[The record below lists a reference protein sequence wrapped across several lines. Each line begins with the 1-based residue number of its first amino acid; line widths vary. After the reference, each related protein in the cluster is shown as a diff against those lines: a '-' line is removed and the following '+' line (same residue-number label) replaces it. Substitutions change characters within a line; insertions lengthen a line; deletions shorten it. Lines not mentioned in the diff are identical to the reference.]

1 MIHGPNSGLGVRC
14 RVNDSRS
21 DEYLQTPNRERS
33 GMTESSHPL
42 MRLLSHLRHYRSMVL
57 LASLCSVLNK
67 VWDLAPP
74 VLIGMAID
82 VVATREDS
90 FLAQMGYPDVYDQ
103 LYILTGF
110 TVVIWVLES
119 MFQYFYA
126 VLWRNLA
133 QTAQHELRM
142 SAYTH
147 IQNLEMQWYSEQS
160 TGGLMAIMNDD
171 VNQLERFLDQ
181 GATDLLH
188 VATTIIVVGAIM
200 ISVAPEVALL
210 AILPVPIIVTGS
222 FIYQRKIGERYT
234 KVRGKVADLNALLNN
249 NLHGITTIKS
259 FTAEDREVERVSA
272 ASTSYRDA
280 NKEAIRLSASFVP
293 IIRMAILFAFT
304 ANMLVG
310 GWFALDGRIGL
321 GAYSVIVFI
330 TQRLLWPLTRL
341 GETFDLYQRAMAST
355 SRVLDLLDTEI
366 GIVEGETRLDSVRG
380 EIEFSD
386 VGFSYPNREVV
397 LNDIDL
403 TVPAGKTV
411 GLVGSTGSG
420 KTTLVRLL
428 LRFHDPDSGIVTL
441 DGHDVRELTLESL
454 RGSIALVSQTTTLF
468 PGSVRENVRYGD
480 PDADEQAVIEAARIA
495 EALSFIEDL
504 PDGWDTDIGEG
515 GHKLSGG
522 QRQRIAIARA
532 VLKDAPVLVLDE
544 ATSNVD
550 NETEAALKRSIE
562 RISVGRTTLIIAHRL
577 STVRNADVIAVIG
590 EGVISETGT
599 HEELL
604 ESKGLYSRLWAVQTG
619 EVSA

>member
-1 MIHGPNSGLGVRC
+1 MA
-14 RVNDSRS
+14 
-21 DEYLQTPNRERS
+21 
-33 GMTESSHPL
+33 ESSHPL
-42 MRLLSHLRHYRSMVL
+42 MRLLSQLRHHRGTVL
-57 LASLCSVLNK
+57 LASICSILNK

-90 FLAQMGYPDVYDQ
+90 FLAQFGYPDVYEQ
-103 LYILTGF
+103 LYILTGI

-119 MFQYFYA
+119 IFQYFYA

-147 IQNLEMQWYSEQS
+147 IQDLEMEWYSEQS
-160 TGGLMAIMNDD
+160 TGSLMAIMNDD

-210 AILPVPIIVTGS
+210 AILPVPIIVGGS
-222 FIYQRKIGERYT
+222 FIYQRRIAVRYT
-234 KVRGKVADLNALLNN
+234 KVRGRVADLSALLNN

-259 FTAEDREVERVSA
+259 FTAEEREAERVGD
-272 ASTSYRDA
+272 ASMSYREA
-280 NKEAIRLSASFVP
+280 NRDAIRLSASFVP

-310 GWFALDGRIGL
+310 GWYALDGRISL

-341 GETFDLYQRAMAST
+341 GETFDLYQRAMASVT
-355 SRVLDLLDTEI
+355 RVLDLLDTKI
-366 GIVEGETRLDSVRG
+366 GIVEGETRLESVRG
-380 EIEFSD
+380 EIGFSG
-386 VGFSYPNREVV
+386 VGFSYPEREIV
-397 LNDIDL
+397 LEGIDFAI
-403 TVPAGKTV
+403 PAGKTV

-428 LRFHDPDSGIVTL
+428 LRFHDPDTGAVTL
-441 DGHDVRELTLESL
+441 DGHDIRELTLQSL
-454 RGSIALVSQTTTLF
+454 RGSVALVSQTTTLF
-468 PGSVRENVRYGD
+468 PGSVRDNVRYGD
-480 PDADEQAVIEAARIA
+480 PDADEAAVVEAARVA
-495 EALSFIEDL
+495 EALGFIEEL
-504 PDGWDTDIGEG
+504 PYGWETDIGEG
-515 GHKLSGG
+515 GHRLSGG

-562 RISVGRTTLIIAHRL
+562 TISEGRTTLIIAHRL

-590 EGVISETGT
+590 DGRISETGT

-604 ESKGLYSRLWAVQTG
+604 ESSGLYSRLWAVQTG
-619 EVSA
+619 EATT

>member
-1 MIHGPNSGLGVRC
+1 M
-14 RVNDSRS
+14 NDSQP

-90 FLAQMGYPDVYDQ
+90 FLAQMGYPDVYHQ

-147 IQNLEMQWYSEQS
+147 IQDLEMQWYSEQS

-366 GIVEGETRLDSVRG
+366 GIVEGETRLDSTRG

-428 LRFHDPDSGIVTL
+428 LRFHDPDSGIVKL

-619 EVSA
+619 EVSV

>member
-1 MIHGPNSGLGVRC
+1 MTPE
-14 RVNDSRS
+14 S
-21 DEYLQTPNRERS
+21 DEYLQTPNRKRS

-42 MRLLSHLRHYRSMVL
+42 MRLLSHLRHHRSIVL

-82 VVATREDS
+82 VVAAREDS

-103 LYILTGF
+103 LYILTGI

-142 SAYTH
+142 SAYAH
-147 IQNLEMQWYSEQS
+147 IQDLEMQWYSEQS

-200 ISVAPEVALL
+200 VSVAPEVALL

-222 FIYQRKIGERYT
+222 FIYQRKIGVRYI

-310 GWFALDGRIGL
+310 GWFALDGRISL

-366 GIVEGETRLDSVRG
+366 GIVEGETHLDSVRG

-403 TVPAGKTV
+403 KVPAGKTI

-441 DGHDVRELTLESL
+441 DGHDVKELTLESL

-480 PDADEQAVIEAARIA
+480 PNADEQAVIEAARIA

-504 PDGWDTDIGEG
+504 PDGWNTDIGEG
-515 GHKLSGG
+515 GHRLSGG

-562 RISVGRTTLIIAHRL
+562 RISAGRTTLIIAHRL

-604 ESKGLYSRLWAVQTG
+604 ESNGLYSRLWAVQTG

>member
-1 MIHGPNSGLGVRC
+1 
-14 RVNDSRS
+14 
-21 DEYLQTPNRERS
+21 
-33 GMTESSHPL
+33 MTGSSHPL
-42 MRLLSHLRHYRSMVL
+42 MRLLSHLRQHRGTVL
-57 LASLCSVLNK
+57 LASLCSVVNK

-82 VVATREDS
+82 VVAAREDS
-90 FLAQMGYPDVYDQ
+90 FLAKMGYPDVYDQ
-103 LYILTGF
+103 LYILTAI

-119 MFQYFYA
+119 LFQYFYA

-147 IQNLEMQWYSEQS
+147 IQDLEMQWYSEQS
-160 TGGLMAIMNDD
+160 TGSLMAIMNDD

-200 ISVAPEVALL
+200 VSVAPEVALL
-210 AILPVPIIVTGS
+210 AILPVPIIVAGS
-222 FIYQRKIGERYT
+222 FIYQRRIGVRYT

-259 FTAEDREVERVSA
+259 FTAEEREVERVEE

-280 NKEAIRLSASFVP
+280 NREAIRLSASFVP

-310 GWFALDGRIGL
+310 GWFALEGRISL

-355 SRVLDLLDTEI
+355 ARVLDLLDTEV
-366 GIVEGETRLDSVRG
+366 GIVEGDRNLESVRG

-386 VGFSYPNREVV
+386 VGFSYPNREIV

-420 KTTLVRLL
+420 KTTLVRLM
-428 LRFHDPDSGIVTL
+428 LRFHDPDSGIVRL
-441 DGHDVRELTLESL
+441 DGHDVRELTLDSL
-454 RGSIALVSQTTTLF
+454 RGSISLVSQTTTLF
-468 PGSVRENVRYGD
+468 PGSVRDNVRYGD
-480 PDADEQAVIEAARIA
+480 PDADDETVVEAARVA
-495 EALSFIEDL
+495 EALSFIEEL
-504 PDGWDTDIGEG
+504 PDAWDTDIGEG
-515 GHKLSGG
+515 GHRLSGG

-590 EGVISETGT
+590 DGAISETGT

-604 ESKGLYSRLWAVQTG
+604 ERSGLYSRLWAVQTG
-619 EVSA
+619 EVTA

>member
-1 MIHGPNSGLGVRC
+1 
-14 RVNDSRS
+14 
-21 DEYLQTPNRERS
+21 
-33 GMTESSHPL
+33 MTGSSHPL
-42 MRLLSHLRHYRSMVL
+42 MRLLSHLRQHRGTVL
-57 LASLCSVLNK
+57 LASLCSVVNK

-82 VVATREDS
+82 VVAAREDS
-90 FLAQMGYPDVYDQ
+90 FLAKMGYPDVYDQ
-103 LYILTGF
+103 LYILTAI

-119 MFQYFYA
+119 LFQYFYA

-147 IQNLEMQWYSEQS
+147 IQDLEMQWYSEQS
-160 TGGLMAIMNDD
+160 TGSLMAIMNDD

-200 ISVAPEVALL
+200 VSVAPEVALL
-210 AILPVPIIVTGS
+210 AILPVPIIVAGS
-222 FIYQRKIGERYT
+222 FIYQRRIGVRYT

-259 FTAEDREVERVSA
+259 FTAEEREVERVEE

-280 NKEAIRLSASFVP
+280 NREAIRLSASFVP

-310 GWFALDGRIGL
+310 GWFALEGRISL

-355 SRVLDLLDTEI
+355 ARVLDLLDTEV
-366 GIVEGETRLDSVRG
+366 GIVEGDRNLESVHG

-386 VGFSYPNREVV
+386 VGFSYPNREIV

-420 KTTLVRLL
+420 KTTLVRLM
-428 LRFHDPDSGIVTL
+428 LRFHDPDSGIVRL
-441 DGHDVRELTLESL
+441 DGHDVRELTLDSL
-454 RGSIALVSQTTTLF
+454 RGSISLVSQTTTLF
-468 PGSVRENVRYGD
+468 PGSVRDNVRYGD
-480 PDADEQAVIEAARIA
+480 PDADDETVVEAARVA
-495 EALSFIEDL
+495 EALSFIEEL
-504 PDGWDTDIGEG
+504 PDAWDTDIGEG
-515 GHKLSGG
+515 GHRLSGG

-590 EGVISETGT
+590 EGAISETGT

-604 ESKGLYSRLWAVQTG
+604 ERSGLYSRLWAVQTG
-619 EVSA
+619 EVTV

>member
-1 MIHGPNSGLGVRC
+1 MHDCQP
-14 RVNDSRS
+14 
-21 DEYLQTPNRERS
+21 DEYLQTPNRKRS
-33 GMTESSHPL
+33 DMTESSHPL
-42 MRLLSHLRHYRSMVL
+42 MRLLSHLRHYRGLVL

-82 VVATREDS
+82 VVAAREDS

-103 LYILTGF
+103 LYILTGI

-147 IQNLEMQWYSEQS
+147 IQDLEMQWYSEQS
-160 TGGLMAIMNDD
+160 TGSLMAIMNDD

-200 ISVAPEVALL
+200 VSVAPEVALL
-210 AILPVPIIVTGS
+210 AILPVPIIVGGS
-222 FIYQRKIGERYT
+222 FIYQRKIGVRYI

-310 GWFALDGRIGL
+310 GWFALDGRISL

-366 GIVEGETRLDSVRG
+366 GIVEGDTSLDAVRG

-386 VGFSYPNREVV
+386 VEFSYPNREVV
-397 LNDIDL
+397 LNDVDL
-403 TVPAGKTV
+403 TVSAGKTV

-428 LRFHDPDSGIVTL
+428 LRFHDPDSGTVTL
-441 DGHDVRELTLESL
+441 DGHDVRELTLDSL

-480 PDADEQAVIEAARIA
+480 PEADEVAVIEAARIA
-495 EALSFIEDL
+495 EALSFIEEL

-515 GHKLSGG
+515 GHRLSGG

-590 EGVISETGT
+590 DGVISEMGT

-604 ESKGLYSRLWAVQTG
+604 ESSGLYSRLWAVQTG

>member
-1 MIHGPNSGLGVRC
+1 
-14 RVNDSRS
+14 
-21 DEYLQTPNRERS
+21 
-33 GMTESSHPL
+33 
-42 MRLLSHLRHYRSMVL
+42 MRLLSHLRQHRGTVL
-57 LASLCSVLNK
+57 LASLCSVVNK

-82 VVATREDS
+82 VVAAREDS
-90 FLAQMGYPDVYDQ
+90 FLATMGYPDVYDQ
-103 LYILTGF
+103 LYILTAI

-119 MFQYFYA
+119 LFQYFYA

-147 IQNLEMQWYSEQS
+147 IQDLEMQWYSEQS
-160 TGGLMAIMNDD
+160 TGSLMAIMNDD

-200 ISVAPEVALL
+200 ISVAPEVAFL
-210 AILPVPIIVTGS
+210 AILPVPIIVAGS
-222 FIYQRKIGERYT
+222 FIYQRRIGVRYT

-259 FTAEDREVERVSA
+259 FTAEEREVERVEE

-280 NKEAIRLSASFVP
+280 NREAIRLSASFVP

-310 GWFALDGRIGL
+310 GWFALEGRISL

-355 SRVLDLLDTEI
+355 ARVLDLLDTEV
-366 GIVEGETRLDSVRG
+366 GIVEGDRNLESVRG

-386 VGFSYPNREVV
+386 VGFSYPNREIV

-420 KTTLVRLL
+420 KTTLVRLM
-428 LRFHDPDSGIVTL
+428 LRFHDPDSGIVRL
-441 DGHDVRELTLESL
+441 DGHDVRELTLDSL
-454 RGSIALVSQTTTLF
+454 RGSISLVSQTTTLF
-468 PGSVRENVRYGD
+468 PGSVRDNVRYGD
-480 PDADEQAVIEAARIA
+480 PDADDETVVEAARVA
-495 EALSFIEDL
+495 EALSFIEEL
-504 PDGWDTDIGEG
+504 PDAWDTDIGEG
-515 GHKLSGG
+515 GHRLSGG

-562 RISVGRTTLIIAHRL
+562 KISVGRTTLIIAHRL

-590 EGVISETGT
+590 DGAISETGT

-604 ESKGLYSRLWAVQTG
+604 ERSGLYSRLWAVQTG
-619 EVSA
+619 EVTA

>member
-1 MIHGPNSGLGVRC
+1 
-14 RVNDSRS
+14 
-21 DEYLQTPNRERS
+21 
-33 GMTESSHPL
+33 MTESSHPL
-42 MRLLSHLRHYRSMVL
+42 MRLLSHLRHYRGLVL

-82 VVATREDS
+82 VVAAREDS

-103 LYILTGF
+103 LYILTGI

-147 IQNLEMQWYSEQS
+147 IQDLEMQWYSEQS
-160 TGGLMAIMNDD
+160 TGSLMAIMNDD

-200 ISVAPEVALL
+200 VSVAPEVALL
-210 AILPVPIIVTGS
+210 AILPVPIIVGGS
-222 FIYQRKIGERYT
+222 FIYQRKIGVRYI

-259 FTAEDREVERVSA
+259 FTAEEREVERVSA

-293 IIRMAILFAFT
+293 IIRMAILFACT

-310 GWFALDGRIGL
+310 GWFALDGRISL

-366 GIVEGETRLDSVRG
+366 GIIEGDTSLDSVRG

-386 VGFSYPNREVV
+386 IEFSYPNREVV
-397 LNDIDL
+397 LNDVDL

-428 LRFHDPDSGIVTL
+428 LRFHDPDSGTVTL
-441 DGHDVRELTLESL
+441 DGHDVRELTLDSL

-480 PDADEQAVIEAARIA
+480 PDADEAAVIEAARIA
-495 EALSFIEDL
+495 EALSFIEEL

-590 EGVISETGT
+590 EGVISEMGT

-604 ESKGLYSRLWAVQTG
+604 ESSGLYSRLWAVQTG
-619 EVSA
+619 EVTA

>member
-1 MIHGPNSGLGVRC
+1 
-14 RVNDSRS
+14 
-21 DEYLQTPNRERS
+21 
-33 GMTESSHPL
+33 MTESSHPL
-42 MRLLSHLRHYRSMVL
+42 MRLLSQLRHHRGTVL
-57 LASLCSVLNK
+57 LASICSILNK

-82 VVATREDS
+82 VVAAQEDS
-90 FLAQMGYPDVYDQ
+90 FLAQFGYPDVYEQ
-103 LYILTGF
+103 LYILTGI

-119 MFQYFYA
+119 IFQYFYA

-147 IQNLEMQWYSEQS
+147 IQDLEMEWYSEQS
-160 TGGLMAIMNDD
+160 TGSLMAIMNDD

-210 AILPVPIIVTGS
+210 AILPVPIIVGGS
-222 FIYQRKIGERYT
+222 FIYQRRIAVRYT
-234 KVRGKVADLNALLNN
+234 KVRGRVADLSALLNN

-259 FTAEDREVERVSA
+259 FTAEEREVERVGD
-272 ASTSYRDA
+272 ASMSYREA
-280 NKEAIRLSASFVP
+280 NRDAIRLSASFVP

-310 GWFALDGRIGL
+310 GWYALDGRISL

-341 GETFDLYQRAMAST
+341 GETFDLYQRAMASVT
-355 SRVLDLLDTEI
+355 RVLDLLDTKI
-366 GIVEGETRLDSVRG
+366 GIVEGETRLESVRG
-380 EIEFSD
+380 EIGFSG
-386 VGFSYPNREVV
+386 VGFSYPEREIV
-397 LNDIDL
+397 LEGIDFAI
-403 TVPAGKTV
+403 PAGKTV

-428 LRFHDPDSGIVTL
+428 LRFHDPDSGAVTL
-441 DGHDVRELTLESL
+441 DGHDIRELTLQSL
-454 RGSIALVSQTTTLF
+454 RGSVALVSQTTTLF
-468 PGSVRENVRYGD
+468 PGSVRDNVRYGD
-480 PDADEQAVIEAARIA
+480 PDADEATVVEAARVA
-495 EALSFIEDL
+495 EALGFIEEL
-504 PDGWDTDIGEG
+504 PYGWETDIGEG
-515 GHKLSGG
+515 GHRLSGG

-562 RISVGRTTLIIAHRL
+562 TISEGRTTLIIAHRL
-577 STVRNADVIAVIG
+577 STVRNADAIAVIG
-590 EGVISETGT
+590 DGRISETGT

-604 ESKGLYSRLWAVQTG
+604 ESSGLYSRLWAVQTG
-619 EVSA
+619 EATT

>member
-1 MIHGPNSGLGVRC
+1 MTPG
-14 RVNDSRS
+14 S
-21 DEYLQTPNRERS
+21 DEYLQTPNRKRS

-42 MRLLSHLRHYRSMVL
+42 MRLLSHLRHHRSIVL

-103 LYILTGF
+103 LYILTGI

-142 SAYTH
+142 SAYAH
-147 IQNLEMQWYSEQS
+147 IQDLEMQWYSEQS

-200 ISVAPEVALL
+200 VSVAPEVALL

-222 FIYQRKIGERYT
+222 FIYQRKIGVRYT

-272 ASTSYRDA
+272 ASISYRDA

-366 GIVEGETRLDSVRG
+366 GIVEGETQLDSVRG

-428 LRFHDPDSGIVTL
+428 LRFHDTDSGIVTL

-515 GHKLSGG
+515 GHRLSGG

-562 RISVGRTTLIIAHRL
+562 RISAGRTTLIIAHRL

-599 HEELL
+599 HDELL
-604 ESKGLYSRLWAVQTG
+604 ESNGLYSRLWAVQTG

>member
-1 MIHGPNSGLGVRC
+1 MA
-14 RVNDSRS
+14 
-21 DEYLQTPNRERS
+21 
-33 GMTESSHPL
+33 ESSHPL
-42 MRLLSHLRHYRSMVL
+42 MRLLSQLRHHRGTVL
-57 LASLCSVLNK
+57 LASICSILNK

-90 FLAQMGYPDVYDQ
+90 FLAQFGYPDVYEQ
-103 LYILTGF
+103 LYILTGI

-119 MFQYFYA
+119 IFQYFYA

-147 IQNLEMQWYSEQS
+147 IQDLEMEWYSEQS
-160 TGGLMAIMNDD
+160 TGSLMAIMNDD

-210 AILPVPIIVTGS
+210 AILPVPIIVGGS
-222 FIYQRKIGERYT
+222 FIYQRRIAVRYT
-234 KVRGKVADLNALLNN
+234 KVRSRVADLSALLNN

-259 FTAEDREVERVSA
+259 FTAEEREAERVGD
-272 ASTSYRDA
+272 ASMSYREA
-280 NKEAIRLSASFVP
+280 NRDAIRLSASFVP

-310 GWFALDGRIGL
+310 GWYALDGRISL

-341 GETFDLYQRAMAST
+341 GETFDLYQRAMASVT
-355 SRVLDLLDTEI
+355 RVLDLLDTKI
-366 GIVEGETRLDSVRG
+366 GIVEGEKRLESVRG
-380 EIEFSD
+380 EIGFSG
-386 VGFSYPNREVV
+386 VGFSYPEREIV
-397 LNDIDL
+397 LDGIDFAI
-403 TVPAGKTV
+403 PAGKTV

-428 LRFHDPDSGIVTL
+428 LRFHDPDTGTVTL
-441 DGHDVRELTLESL
+441 DGHDIRELTLQSL
-454 RGSIALVSQTTTLF
+454 RGSVALVSQTTTLF
-468 PGSVRENVRYGD
+468 PGSVRDNVRYGD
-480 PDADEQAVIEAARIA
+480 PDADEAAVVEAARVA
-495 EALSFIEDL
+495 EALGFIEEL
-504 PDGWDTDIGEG
+504 PYGWETDIGEG
-515 GHKLSGG
+515 GHRLSGG

-562 RISVGRTTLIIAHRL
+562 TISEGRTTLIIAHRL

-590 EGVISETGT
+590 DGRISETGT

-604 ESKGLYSRLWAVQTG
+604 ESSGLYSRLWAVQTG
-619 EVSA
+619 EATT

>member
-1 MIHGPNSGLGVRC
+1 
-14 RVNDSRS
+14 
-21 DEYLQTPNRERS
+21 
-33 GMTESSHPL
+33 
-42 MRLLSHLRHYRSMVL
+42 MRLLSHLRQHRGTVL
-57 LASLCSVLNK
+57 LASLCSVVNK

-82 VVATREDS
+82 VVAAREDS
-90 FLAQMGYPDVYDQ
+90 FLAKMGYPDVYDQ
-103 LYILTGF
+103 LYILTAI

-119 MFQYFYA
+119 LFQYFYA

-147 IQNLEMQWYSEQS
+147 IQDLEMQWYSEQS
-160 TGGLMAIMNDD
+160 TGSLMAIMNDD

-200 ISVAPEVALL
+200 VSVAPEVALL
-210 AILPVPIIVTGS
+210 AILPVPIIVAGS
-222 FIYQRKIGERYT
+222 FIYQRRIGVRYT

-259 FTAEDREVERVSA
+259 FTAEEREVERVEE

-280 NKEAIRLSASFVP
+280 NREAIRLSASFVP

-310 GWFALDGRIGL
+310 GWFALEGRISL

-355 SRVLDLLDTEI
+355 ARVLDLLDTEV
-366 GIVEGETRLDSVRG
+366 GIVEGDRNLESVRG

-386 VGFSYPNREVV
+386 VGFSYPNREIV

-420 KTTLVRLL
+420 KTTLVRLM
-428 LRFHDPDSGIVTL
+428 LRFHDPDSGIVRL
-441 DGHDVRELTLESL
+441 DGHDVRELTLDSL
-454 RGSIALVSQTTTLF
+454 RGSISLVSQTTTLF
-468 PGSVRENVRYGD
+468 PGSVRDNVRYGD
-480 PDADEQAVIEAARIA
+480 PDADDETVVEAARVA

-504 PDGWDTDIGEG
+504 PDAWDTDIGEG
-515 GHKLSGG
+515 GHRLSGG

-590 EGVISETGT
+590 EGAISETGT

-604 ESKGLYSRLWAVQTG
+604 ERSGLYSRLWAVQTG
-619 EVSA
+619 EVTV

>member
-1 MIHGPNSGLGVRC
+1 
-14 RVNDSRS
+14 
-21 DEYLQTPNRERS
+21 
-33 GMTESSHPL
+33 MTESSHPL
-42 MRLLSHLRHYRSMVL
+42 MRLLSHLRHHRSIVL

-82 VVATREDS
+82 VVAAREDS

-103 LYILTGF
+103 LYILTGI

-142 SAYTH
+142 SAYAH
-147 IQNLEMQWYSEQS
+147 IQDLEMQWYSEQS

-200 ISVAPEVALL
+200 VSVAPEVALL

-222 FIYQRKIGERYT
+222 FIYQRKIGVRYI

-310 GWFALDGRIGL
+310 GWFALDGRISL

-403 TVPAGKTV
+403 KVPAGKTI

-441 DGHDVRELTLESL
+441 DGHDVKELTLESL

-504 PDGWDTDIGEG
+504 PDGWNTDIGEG
-515 GHKLSGG
+515 GHRLSGG

-562 RISVGRTTLIIAHRL
+562 RISAGRTTLIIAHRL

-604 ESKGLYSRLWAVQTG
+604 ESNGLYSRLWAVQTG

>member
-1 MIHGPNSGLGVRC
+1 
-14 RVNDSRS
+14 
-21 DEYLQTPNRERS
+21 
-33 GMTESSHPL
+33 MTESSHPL
-42 MRLLSHLRHYRSMVL
+42 MRLLSHLRHYRGLVL

-82 VVATREDS
+82 VVAAREDS

-103 LYILTGF
+103 LYILTGI

-160 TGGLMAIMNDD
+160 TGSLMAIMNDD

-200 ISVAPEVALL
+200 VSVAPEVALL
-210 AILPVPIIVTGS
+210 AILPVPIIVGGS
-222 FIYQRKIGERYT
+222 FIYQRKIGVRYI

-259 FTAEDREVERVSA
+259 FTAEEREVERVSA

-310 GWFALDGRIGL
+310 GWFALDGRISL

-366 GIVEGETRLDSVRG
+366 GIIEGDTSLDSVRG

-386 VGFSYPNREVV
+386 VEFSYPNREVV
-397 LNDIDL
+397 LNDVDL
-403 TVPAGKTV
+403 TVSAGKTV

-428 LRFHDPDSGIVTL
+428 LRFHDPDSGTVTL
-441 DGHDVRELTLESL
+441 DGHDVRELTLDSL

-480 PDADEQAVIEAARIA
+480 PEADEVAVIEAARIA
-495 EALSFIEDL
+495 EALSFIEEL

-515 GHKLSGG
+515 GHRLSGG

-590 EGVISETGT
+590 DGVISEMGT

-604 ESKGLYSRLWAVQTG
+604 ESSGLYSRLWAVQTG

>member
-1 MIHGPNSGLGVRC
+1 MTLGP
-14 RVNDSRS
+14 

-42 MRLLSHLRHYRSMVL
+42 MRLLSHLRHHRSIVL

-82 VVATREDS
+82 VVAAREDS

-147 IQNLEMQWYSEQS
+147 IQDLEMQWYSEQS

-222 FIYQRKIGERYT
+222 FIYQRKIGVRYT

-259 FTAEDREVERVSA
+259 FTAENREVERVSE

-310 GWFALDGRIGL
+310 GWFALDGRISL

-366 GIVEGETRLDSVRG
+366 GIVEGETRLDSARG

-397 LNDIDL
+397 LNDVDL

-428 LRFHDPDSGIVTL
+428 LRFHDPDTGIVTL

-515 GHKLSGG
+515 GHRLSGG

-604 ESKGLYSRLWAVQTG
+604 ESNGLYSRLWAVQTG
-619 EVSA
+619 EVSHE